1 MSASCPA
8 ESTVVD
14 FFRPLLLRLTSG
26 RQALSAVPEV
36 KPSASLRLKT
46 CTDTSTALSTRRSQS
61 IRSPSSGEVYRCVDI
76 SVMFSLA
83 LFTSPKSYI

>member
-1 MSASCPA
+1 MASCPA

-26 RQALSAVPEV
+26 RQALSPVPEV

-46 CTDTSTALSTRRSQS
+46 CSRS
-61 IRSPSSGEVYRCVDI
+61 IRSPSSGEVYRCIDI